1 MKKILL
7 LILIALSAPAW
18 VCAQLRFG
26 LDLGLDLSHVSFDKA
41 IADSHS
47 RQGFFVGPKVR
58 ASLPKIGL
66 GADIALRYAQRSI
79 AIVDD
84 LSSDTRETYKS
95 NQMSYVEVPLN
106 IRWDIGVNSWGIFL
120 ATGPQWDW
128 YIGPGSWESVGKFR
142 ANFKHSVFSWN
153 VGAGVWLL
161 NRIALGLTYSLPI
174 SSQGDYVSSTFNALR
189 NATEKV
195 EMKSYSWKLALDFYF

>member
-1 MKKILL
+1 M
-7 LILIALSAPAW
+7 
-18 VCAQLRFG
+18 
-26 LDLGLDLSHVSFDKA
+26 
-41 IADSHS
+41 
-47 RQGFFVGPKVR
+47 GPKVR